1 MKKSDGMSKSTQ
13 VERFSEGFVVWEQRH
28 APRGPCVPE
37 AHAGA
42 RAESLQERLSRVV
55 LRDALGWGLSRGIL
69 GRCLKDRASQGP
81 SFGAHVL
88 PAPGESGGDELLVPV
103 FGLSEVVSRAHS
115 LD

>member
-1 MKKSDGMSKSTQ
+1 
-13 VERFSEGFVVWEQRH
+13 VWEQRH
-28 APRGPCVPE
+28 VPRGPCVPE
-37 AHAGA
+37 AHADA

-55 LRDALGWGLSRGIL
+55 LRDVLGSGLPRGIL

-88 PAPGESGGDELLVPV
+88 PASRERFGEGKSGGDELLVPV
-103 FGLSEVVSRAHS
+103 FGRSEVVSRARS

>member
-1 MKKSDGMSKSTQ
+1 M
-13 VERFSEGFVVWEQRH
+13 WEQRLA
-28 APRGPCVPE
+28 APHDPCVPE

-42 RAESLQERLSRVV
+42 RAESLQEKLSRVV
-55 LRDALGWGLSRGIL
+55 LWDVLGWGLLKGIL

-88 PAPGESGGDELLVPV
+88 PASRERFGEGKSGGDELLVPA
-103 FGLSEVVSRAHS
+103 FGRSEVVFRAHS

>member
-1 MKKSDGMSKSTQ
+1 
-13 VERFSEGFVVWEQRH
+13 VWEQCH
-28 APRGPCVPE
+28 APSCDLRVPE
-37 AHAGA
+37 ALAGA

-55 LRDALGWGLSRGIL
+55 LRDVLGWGLSRGIL

-88 PAPGESGGDELLVPV
+88 PALLERFGEGKSGGDELLVPV

-115 LD
+115 LN